1 MARSFAVIGGNIAG
15 LSAAYYLAQKGCRV
29 TVYETKIWDKPCG
42 GAISKE
48 FAEYL
53 ADRLGLRSAGAEQ
66 PVRPVQ
72 CGFQKSP
79 SVNLEGIFVI
89 LSRYQL
95 QKDLITRLKEHPN
108 INIVFKQ
115 VSLNDAALFTPQTV
129 LATGFSGLTRK
140 IIQSE
145 WHNREYALIYKAQ
158 GHFDPEDGPGSHL
171 LLFNSRIRGYG
182 WIFLENNGRFNM
194 GTGGL
199 IGRQALYR
207 EYDRFHRNSLRNYDY
222 PGLKQSG
229 RPVIWKIPV
238 ALHPDRNRLA
248 FNKEGVQFIG
258 VGDVLGLA
266 HPITAAGI
274 EPAWQSGW
282 LLAESYDP
290 EQGQIDVSQ
299 YRLLLKENLRLT
311 SRKPIDRLAAWM
323 LRSVRFPIHERMA
336 YVFLRLNKQ
345 SIYKSLAR
353 YPWFAMVHDGRR
365 EVKVATG
372 IGKSLS

>member
-1 MARSFAVIGGNIAG
+1 MARSIAIIGGNVAG
-15 LSAAYYLAQKGCRV
+15 LSAAHYLAEKGCRV

-42 GAISKE
+42 GAISRE
-48 FAEYL
+48 FAQYL
-53 ADRLGLRSAGAEQ
+53 NDHLDIRSAGADR
-66 PVRPVQ
+66 PVRPVR
-72 CGFQKSP
+72 CGFQKAP
-79 SVNLEGIFVI
+79 SVMLDGIFVI
-89 LSRYQL
+89 TSRYHL

-115 VSLNDAALFTPQTV
+115 VSLSEAALFTPQTV

-145 WHNREYALIYKAQ
+145 WHNREYALIYKTQ

-171 LLFNSRIRGYG
+171 LLFNSRIQGYG
-182 WIFLENNGRFNM
+182 WIFLDHQGRFNM

-199 IGRQALYR
+199 LGRQALYK
-207 EYDRFHRNSLRNYDY
+207 EYDRFRRNSIDHYHY
-222 PGLKQSG
+222 SGLTPNS

-238 ALHPDRNRLA
+238 TLHPDRNRLA

-290 EQGQIDVSQ
+290 EQGQIDVNQ

-336 YVFLRLNKQ
+336 YVFLRLNRQ

-353 YPWFAMVHDGRR
+353 YPWFARVHDGRQ